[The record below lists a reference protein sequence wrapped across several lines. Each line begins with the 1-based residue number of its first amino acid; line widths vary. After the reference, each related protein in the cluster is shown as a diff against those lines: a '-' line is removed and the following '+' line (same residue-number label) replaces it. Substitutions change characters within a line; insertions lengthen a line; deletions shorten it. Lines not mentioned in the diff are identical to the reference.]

1 MSVEPVPVSTR
12 HETGRYPLYRRDWS
26 ASANNPYSPLL
37 SLSLLLMVAL
47 VIQIGL

>member
-1 MSVEPVPVSTR
+1 MSVEPVPVSTQ
-12 HETGRYPLYRRDWS
+12 HKTGLYALYRRDWS

-37 SLSLLLMVAL
+37 SIGFLLMVAL